1 MQEKIVAALEG
12 YRKIIEGAKQ
22 VIANYKPNI
31 RIDPDW
37 PMVKL
42 EEVCEEIL
50 SGGTPST
57 NIEKYWNGDIPWIT
71 SADIIDV
78 RKVNVRKYITKQG
91 IEESATNLIPKGN
104 IVVVT
109 RVGLGKLLLTPFHL
123 CISQDSQGLILNR
136 EKILPEFLTYILIDL
151 VEKFKLQSQGTT
163 IQGVTKAQLKN
174 LQIPLPPLDVQ
185 RRIVEEIEA
194 ERKLVEAN
202 RKLIE
207 IYERKIQAKLAEI
220 WGETNDAA

>member
-1 MQEKIVAALEG
+1 MTGSAGQQRIAVSFVENYEIPLPPLEVQEGIVEELDG

-22 VIANYKPNI
+22 IIANYKPAI
-31 RIDPDW
+31 RIDPKW

-104 IVVVT
+104 
-109 RVGLGKLLLTPFHL
+109 
-123 CISQDSQGLILNR
+123 
-136 EKILPEFLTYILIDL
+136 
-151 VEKFKLQSQGTT
+151 
-163 IQGVTKAQLKN
+163 
-174 LQIPLPPLDVQ
+174 
-185 RRIVEEIEA
+185 
-194 ERKLVEAN
+194 
-202 RKLIE
+202 
-207 IYERKIQAKLAEI
+207 
-220 WGETNDAA
+220 